1 MGIFLSL
8 TVLMLVSVT
17 AAPNP
22 SKTPEVHSSQTQERP
37 ETKTF
42 TGTILKSGESFVLSD
57 PATKSKYL
65 LDDQDQA
72 RRFEGKHVKVT
83 GTIDAAKNL
92 IHVASIQEVV

>member
-8 TVLMLVSVT
+8 TVLMLVSVA

-22 SKTPEVHSSQTQERP
+22 SNTPESHSSQSQERP
-37 ETKTF
+37 EAKTF
-42 TGTILKSGESFVLSD
+42 TGTILRSGESFVLSD
-57 PATKSKYL
+57 PATKSKYI
-65 LDDQDQA
+65 LDDQDKA

-92 IHVASIQEVV
+92 IHVASIQEIV